1 MSIRGQN
8 ICISNDYLN
17 FSDIPHFKEVVIMAT
32 VCEYCGHKTN
42 EVKSGGGIESKGKRI
57 ILNVTDPSDM
67 SRDVLKVLIF
77 DQLCKNELSLKKC
90 RPSHESSE
98 IELERFESISGKAE
112 SSVSLGLISAFHLL
126 RWLS

>member
-1 MSIRGQN
+1 
-8 ICISNDYLN
+8 
-17 FSDIPHFKEVVIMAT
+17 MAT

-77 DQLCKNELSLKKC
+77 DQLCK
-90 RPSHESSE
+90 
-98 IELERFESISGKAE
+98 IGFEP
-112 SSVSLGLISAFHLL
+112 
-126 RWLS
+126 

>member
-1 MSIRGQN
+1 
-8 ICISNDYLN
+8 
-17 FSDIPHFKEVVIMAT
+17 MAT

-77 DQLCKNELSLKKC
+77 DQLCKNGFSLKNVGQVD
-90 RPSHESSE
+90 
-98 IELERFESISGKAE
+98 SIYMNHK
-112 SSVSLGLISAFHLL
+112 
-126 RWLS
+126 R